1 MEKIKINPT
10 DKYESIKIILDENKY
25 PIAHQKKLEEL
36 MEQGT
41 FRSEA
46 EAKEWINTNPIE
58 LELYYEKH
66 SGLFGVEAEAVE
78 EIPHTLCSPYTKAE
92 FEE

>member
-1 MEKIKINPT
+1 MENIKVNSPEQ
-10 DKYESIKIILDENKY
+10 YESIMIILNENKY

-36 MEQGT
+36 MEQGA

-46 EAKEWINTNPIE
+46 EAKEWINTTPIE

-78 EIPHTLCSPYTKAE
+78 NASESLCSPYTKAE